1 MGIQSKL
8 TSKGQTTIPLEVRE
22 YLNLQ
27 PGDKLVYT
35 LRNGKVEI
43 RTRKVR
49 AIDLAGILGPPPSG
63 RPLPVEEMDD
73 AIADAVAEDDAR
85 IVRECARGIE

>member
-63 RPLPVEEMDD
+63 RPLSVEEMDD

-85 IVRECARGIE
+85 IVREWREGN